1 MDSESPKLEMV
12 FIPFIAP
19 GHMIPMV
26 DLARLI
32 ASHGVRVTIIITT
45 HNALIFK
52 KAIDRDIETGNPIN
66 LHILPFP
73 FAQVGLPEGIENLGS
88 LTSPDQTAKVSMGAM
103 LLQKPIE
110 QILRDR
116 APDCIVSDMFYPWT
130 ADVAAQLGIP
140 RIWFQGSSF
149 TALCAAHSV
158 ESNAPHEKVTSD
170 TETFVVPGLPDRLE
184 MTRLQLP
191 DHVRSKTPYGAL
203 LDLIGEAETRSYG
216 VLMNSFYELEPSYI
230 DHFKSVI
237 GKKAWHIGPVSLCLS
252 KYDKANRGQN
262 SVVDAH
268 KCLSWL
274 DSKKANSVLYVSFG
288 SLAKFRA
295 PQLHEIALALQASS
309 HPFIWVI
316 RYEETTKDQMWL
328 PDGFKERMN
337 GLMIHGW
344 APQVLILE
352 HPAIGGFMTHCG
364 WNSILESVTAG
375 VPLIAWPMYAEQ
387 FYNEKL
393 VTQIAK
399 IGVGVGAEEWYN
411 LIDDERKVLVK
422 REKIEKAVLRLMDSG
437 DEAEKI
443 RERAKEF
450 GEKAKSVVEVGGSSY
465 NDLTGLIDEL
475 VRLRASTA
483 VGWMDSPKSRV
494 NPIHPTTVFNPP
506 QGEFTP
512 CTSEPRA

>member
-1 MDSESPKLEMV
+1 MDSESPKKLEMV

-26 DLARLI
+26 DMARLI

-52 KAIDRDIETGNPIN
+52 KVIDRDIETGNPIY
-66 LHILPFP
+66 LYILPFP
-73 FAQVGLPEGIENLGS
+73 FAQVGLPEGIENLRS

-116 APDCIVSDMFYPWT
+116 APDCIVSDMFNPWT
-130 ADVAAQLGIP
+130 VDFAAQLGFP

-149 TALCAAHSV
+149 TALRAADSI

-203 LDLIGEAETRSYG
+203 LDLIGDAETRSYG
-216 VLMNSFYELEPSYI
+216 VLMNSFYE
-230 DHFKSVI
+230 
-237 GKKAWHIGPVSLCLS
+237 SLQEC
-252 KYDKANRGQN
+252 D
-262 SVVDAH
+262 
-268 KCLSWL
+268 C
-274 DSKKANSVLYVSFG
+274 
-288 SLAKFRA
+288 LAKFRA

-316 RYEETTKDQMWL
+316 GHEETTEDQMWL

-352 HPAIGGFMTHCG
+352 HPAIGGLMTHCG
-364 WNSILESVTAG
+364 WNSILESLTAG

-393 VTQIAK
+393 VTQVAK
-399 IGVGVGAEEWYN
+399 IGVGVGAEGWYN

-443 RERAKEF
+443 KERAKEF
-450 GEKAKSVVEVGGSSY
+450 GEKAKSAVEVGGSSY
-465 NDLTGLIDEL
+465 NDLMGLIDEL
-475 VRLRASTA
+475 VRLRDYRRKTDNTA
-483 VGWMDSPKSRV
+483 
-494 NPIHPTTVFNPP
+494 
-506 QGEFTP
+506 
-512 CTSEPRA
+512 